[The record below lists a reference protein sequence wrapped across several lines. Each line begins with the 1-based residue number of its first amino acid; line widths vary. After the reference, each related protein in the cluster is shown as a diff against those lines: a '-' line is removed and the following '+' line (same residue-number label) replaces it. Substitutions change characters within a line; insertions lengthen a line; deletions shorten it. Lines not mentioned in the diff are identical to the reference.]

1 MFQSDNLAK
10 LQLKFGDKLFCDST
24 FKSCPRV
31 GYQLFITRVIDE
43 SKNAYYT
50 TSFSIMKNKTKSDYI
65 LIFKK
70 LKEHIN
76 DFLEIGENY
85 TITEIHIDFETAIG
99 DACRFF
105 LIPKFDIAFGIWKG
119 LSIIKKIVFVK
130 K

>member
-50 TSFSIMKNKTKSDYI
+50 TSFSNIKNKTKSDYI

-76 DFLEIGENY
+76 DFLELGENY
-85 TITEIHIDFETAIG
+85 TITEFHTDFETAIG
-99 DACRFF
+99 DAIVQIFPN
-105 LIPKFDIAFGIWKG
+105 PKFDIAFGI
-119 LSIIKKIVFVK
+119 
-130 K
+130 